1 MEEKISNE
9 MFALA
14 ERLKELRDA
23 KSASEQKTKDI
34 NAELDEVEQE
44 LAQMMV
50 DTETQNFTRG
60 GTMFS
65 LTNKTRAS
73 AVADSKAKLYRAL
86 KRKGHG
92 DLVYETVNANS
103 QSVFVNEQ
111 IAVGSLKG
119 FTRYLMRILPKY
131 KNSNAVVTRFTLKKA
146 TSGTGIAYSQA
157 QFAVARVL
165 SPEEHALIAGMTEQV
180 KAMSAHV
187 GYDNEDTVP
196 PNVDPETGE
205 IIAPLN

>member
-9 MFALA
+9 LFALA
-14 ERLKELRDA
+14 ERFKELRDA

-34 NAELDEVEQE
+34 TAEMETVEKQ

-50 DTETQNFTRG
+50 DSETQNFTRG

-73 AVADSKAKLYRAL
+73 AVADVKDKLYKAL

-103 QSVFVNEQ
+103 LSAFVNEQ
-111 IAVGSLKG
+111 ISENNEE
-119 FTRYLMRILPKY
+119 LPKWLSGLVNVY
-131 KNSNAVVTRFTLKKA
+131 EQTKVSVRKA
-146 TSGTGIAYSQA
+146 
-157 QFAVARVL
+157 AR
-165 SPEEHALIAGMTEQV
+165 
-180 KAMSAHV
+180 K
-187 GYDNEDTVP
+187 
-196 PNVDPETGE
+196 
-205 IIAPLN
+205 

>member
-1 MEEKISNE
+1 MEQIISNE

-23 KSASEQKTKDI
+23 KSESEKKTKDI
-34 NAELDEVEQE
+34 NAALDEVEQQ
-44 LAQMMV
+44 LVKMMV

-73 AVADSKAKLYRAL
+73 AVADCKDKLYRTL

-103 QSVFVNEQ
+103 LSAFVNEQ
-111 IAVGSLKG
+111 MSENNEE
-119 FTRYLMRILPKY
+119 LPKWLTGLVNVY
-131 KNSNAVVTRFTLKKA
+131 PQTKVSVRKA
-146 TSGTGIAYSQA
+146 THKLLGG
-157 QFAVARVL
+157 
-165 SPEEHALIAGMTEQV
+165 
-180 KAMSAHV
+180 
-187 GYDNEDTVP
+187 
-196 PNVDPETGE
+196 
-205 IIAPLN
+205 

>member
-1 MEEKISNE
+1 MEELVSNE

-23 KSASEQKTKDI
+23 KSESEKKTKDI
-34 NAELDEVEQE
+34 NAALDEVEQQ
-44 LAQMMV
+44 LVKMMV

-73 AVADSKAKLYRAL
+73 AVADCKEKLYRTL

-103 QSVFVNEQ
+103 LSAFVNEQ
-111 IAVGSLKG
+111 IAENGEE
-119 FTRYLMRILPKY
+119 LPKWLTGLVNVY
-131 KNSNAVVTRFTLKKA
+131 PQTKVSVRKA
-146 TSGTGIAYSQA
+146 T
-157 QFAVARVL
+157 R
-165 SPEEHALIAGMTEQV
+165 
-180 KAMSAHV
+180 K
-187 GYDNEDTVP
+187 
-196 PNVDPETGE
+196 
-205 IIAPLN
+205 